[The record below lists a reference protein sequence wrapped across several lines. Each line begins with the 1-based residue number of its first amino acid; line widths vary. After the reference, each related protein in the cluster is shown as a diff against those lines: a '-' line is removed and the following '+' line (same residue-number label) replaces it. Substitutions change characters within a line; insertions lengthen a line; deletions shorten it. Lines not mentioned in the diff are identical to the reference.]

1 VRGVD
6 AEYRAYTIEQG
17 SKRVHEVEEA
27 LITPAILGIEAGD
40 PARRLV
46 GLDYRLKGR
55 DRLAE
60 KVLHH
65 LRANPD
71 ISCEEAFRKV
81 KDAIRYTFQYP
92 ENRYAD
98 GVHADCRRL
107 MGAGFE
113 AVDLRNSWSDGE
125 SKGINSR
132 WRVAGNGQLFEVQF
146 HTRASFEARRLTHDA
161 YERLRDPVTP
171 KAERD
176 ALARY
181 QREVSTRITTP
192 PGAPDIPS
200 YR

>member
-17 SKRVHEVEEA
+17 CKRVHEVEEA
-27 LITPAILGIEAGD
+27 LITPAVVGIEAKD
-40 PARRLV
+40 PVRRLV

-92 ENRYAD
+92 EDRYAV
-98 GVHADCRRL
+98 GVHADCKRL

-132 WRVAGNGQLFEVQF
+132 WRVTGNGLLFEVQF

-161 YERLRDPVTP
+161 YERLRDPATP
-171 KAERD
+171 RAERD
-176 ALARY
+176 ALERY
-181 QREVSTRITTP
+181 QREVSARLTTP